1 MTAERMPAV
10 VAAGLGPKLQKRLL
24 LCAHNAVPWYE
35 ASKSH
40 RRLAKLGLVH
50 EGTLDGEKVAL
61 GTPDGQA
68 VAKILER
75 NP

>member
-1 MTAERMPAV
+1 VVSEQMPAV
-10 VAAGLGPKLQKRLL
+10 VAADLPTKLQKRLL
-24 LCAHNAVPWYE
+24 LCAHNAVPWHE

-40 RRLAKLGLVH
+40 RRLRDLGLVH

-68 VAKILER
+68 VAKVLER
-75 NP
+75 NT